1 MLLMFAL
8 HAKGHPAESL
18 VMISVASGNPF
29 AHSTDMR
36 VTPFGPRRYL
46 AAIRTA
52 GRIVVQ
58 LTRFRTGCRQTLPY
72 KIREEL
78 PVIRR
83 VRGSSLRFGFHARIA
98 QFKRML
104 VSCQLASLCFRG
116 V

>member
-8 HAKGHPAESL
+8 HAKGHHAESL
-18 VMISVASGNPF
+18 VMISVASGDPF

-58 LTRFRTGCRQTLPY
+58 LTRFR
-72 KIREEL
+72 
-78 PVIRR
+78 
-83 VRGSSLRFGFHARIA
+83 RGSRQCGSWEFRSELGPSVG
-98 QFKRML
+98 L
-104 VSCQLASLCFRG
+104 DTCQRCP
-116 V
+116 